1 MALPTVAQLFDLT
14 GRTFLVV
21 GGARTLGYDMA
32 LALAEAGATGVIT
45 SRTAENAVSAAG
57 KISQATGKDVTGI
70 GVDANDEA
78 SVAAGVAQA
87 LAKLGRLDIV
97 VNNVGGGGGGANA
110 GSTKLE
116 ERLLA
121 TWESVQSTNVTAP
134 FLVCKHVA
142 AQLIKQRSGSIINVA
157 SIAGLVGRDRRMYPQ
172 GMSAQPV
179 DYAAAKA
186 AVIGLTRDVA
196 GYLGPYG
203 VRVNAISPG
212 GFQRGQPEAF
222 IEAYSD
228 ACMLGRMGRDGVDLK
243 GAAVFLASD
252 ASAYVTGHNLVVDG
266 GFSVWK

>member
-14 GRTFLVV
+14 GRTFFVV

-32 LALAEAGATGVIT
+32 LALAEAGASGVIT
-45 SRTAENAVSAAG
+45 SRTAENARAAAK
-57 KISQATGKDVTGI
+57 KIQDATGRKVTGI
-70 GVDANDEA
+70 GVDGADEG
-78 SVAAGVAQA
+78 SVKSGVESA
-87 LAKLGRLDIV
+87 LAELGRIDIV

-121 TWESVQSTNVTAP
+121 TWESVQATNVTAP

-142 AQLIKQRSGSIINVA
+142 PVLMKQKSGCIINVA
-157 SIAGLVGRDRRMYPQ
+157 SIAGLVGRDRRMYPE
-172 GMSAQPV
+172 GMSPQPV

-212 GFQRGQPEAF
+212 GFQRGQPQAF
-222 IEAYSD
+222 IDAYSD

-252 ASAYVTGHNLVVDG
+252 ASAYITGHNLVVDG

>member
-1 MALPTVAQLFDLT
+1 MTLPTIAQLFDLT
-14 GRTFLVV
+14 GRKFLVV

-45 SRTAENAVSAAG
+45 SRTEQSARDAAA
-57 KISQATGKDVTGI
+57 KIKEVTGKAVVGI
-70 GVDANDEA
+70 GVDGTSEA
-78 SVAAGVAQA
+78 SVQEGVAKA
-87 LAKLGRLDIV
+87 IAALGRLDIV

-110 GSTKLE
+110 GSTNLQ
-116 ERLLA
+116 ERLLS
-121 TWESVQSTNVTAP
+121 TWDAVQKTNVTAP

-142 AQLIKQRSGSIINVA
+142 EQLIKQRSGCIINVA

-212 GFQRGQPEAF
+212 GFQRGQPQAF
-222 IEAYSD
+222 IDAYSD

-252 ASAYVTGHNLVVDG
+252 ASAYITGHNLVVDG